1 MSHKDTLHQVTV
13 GMNNEKKWGGGAD
26 TRNQTVPDTVKRKKR
41 DEENV
46 KQCSQTTPART
57 PEQLQSVR
65 PSKLGQ
71 ELLFLHDDALK
82 VLQRTNRASMSL
94 TLT

>member
-1 MSHKDTLHQVTV
+1 MKES
-13 GMNNEKKWGGGAD
+13 GGGAAD
-26 TRNQTVPDTVKRKKR
+26 TRNQTVPDTVRKKKR

-46 KQCSQTTPART
+46 KQCSQTIPARI
-57 PEQLQSVR
+57 PERLRSVR

-82 VLQRTNRASMSL
+82 VIQRTNRASMSL